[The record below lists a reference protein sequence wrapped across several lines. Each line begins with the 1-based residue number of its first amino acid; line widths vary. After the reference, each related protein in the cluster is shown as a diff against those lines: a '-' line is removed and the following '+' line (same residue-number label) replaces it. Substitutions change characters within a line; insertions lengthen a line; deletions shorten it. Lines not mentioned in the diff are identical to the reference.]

1 MTASTI
7 EDLIAIACARA
18 TQRACSQVKDL
29 TVCHICLL
37 FNYLILDQL
46 FPCNTI
52 LEIFVAFLVFLYFI
66 GKPLFRFVIQQQP

>member
-1 MTASTI
+1 MTAGTI

-29 TVCHICLL
+29 TVCHIFLL
-37 FNYLILDQL
+37 FNYRKPDHL

-52 LEIFVAFLVFLYFI
+52 LEKFVAFLVFLFFI
-66 GKPLFRFVIQQQP
+66 GKPLFRFVI